1 MDWLLY
7 HTRPSS
13 SRSLSSRSLVST
25 VLLALL
31 LGGCSSGDSKV
42 EAALRETQVRLQ
54 GLTNALETGRVRNA
68 TIITEYAS
76 LLKSSRPELVP
87 LLVELEKEAT
97 TLSPVYQGLQQR
109 FSAVKD
115 NSEQFENWRE
125 KVQELLAIQNA
136 ATLAIYNDAL
146 SDTVNVIADLSEG
159 KLARVNAI
167 SQEAEQ
173 KANNAKNYGAGSQYI
188 GNPHYGRWSQGSGG
202 SFWAW
207 YGQYHFFSSMFGGR
221 RYYYNDWGR
230 YRGYSYYNDVG
241 RSNFTSRSQRASQ
254 RAVDNRARK
263 QFGSSGR
270 YKSPYSRSRT
280 GASGMSRASTAQQR
294 SLFKSQYSSR
304 GKTSKFQSSS
314 RNSRYRT
321 SRGVSRGK

>member
-13 SRSLSSRSLVST
+13 RRVLVST

-31 LGGCSSGDSKV
+31 LGGCTSGDAKV
-42 EAALRETQVRLQ
+42 EAALKETQVRLQ
-54 GLTNALETGRVRNA
+54 GLTAALETGKVRNA

-115 NSEQFENWRE
+115 NSEQFENWTE

-136 ATLAIYNDAL
+136 ATLAVYNDAL

-188 GNPHYGRWSQGSGG
+188 GNPHYGRWSHGSGG

-207 YGQYHFFSSMFGGR
+207 YGQYRFFSSMFGGH

-230 YRGYSYYNDVG
+230 NRGYSYYNDVG
-241 RSNFTSRSQRASQ
+241 RNNFTSRSQRASQ
-254 RAVDNRARK
+254 RDVDNRARK

-280 GASGMSRASTAQQR
+280 GASGMSRASTAQQK

-304 GKTSKFQSSS
+304 SKTSKFQSSS
-314 RNSRYRT
+314 RNSSYRT